1 MPSAAIEPPPFPYRL
16 SGVASDVVDG
26 QAVRTAVLSGGA
38 SGLVLV
44 VAGDIVGDIYR
55 VGRIDETAVELTD
68 SRDGRLV
75 RLTFATP

>member
-1 MPSAAIEPPPFPYRL
+1 M

-26 QAVRTAVLSGGA
+26 QPVRTAVLSGGA

-44 VAGDIVGDIYR
+44 VAGDIVGEVYR

-68 SRDGRLV
+68 SRDGRVV